1 MAIESLKI
9 FSPLAPRYDFVL
21 SRTAVLAK
29 LIKCQVPPR
38 NRTEFSVGQQ
48 YWKQTN
54 AADGF
59 IFQLGGWTKDT
70 AVILALWK
78 DEASIESFMKT
89 LHDPIADK
97 AQQTNCYSSISVNYL
112 KHIMDIPAS
121 PNSSKTHA
129 KLIRVADCHV
139 LEDRIDVFLEAQQG
153 IWNSGM
159 SSVPGMLGGYVWQCS
174 KVATRFL
181 VTTYWESELAHRRY
195 SNNEFPL
202 LKQKAHLDRHMQ
214 DVDGFIVITEPTW
227 DVF

>member
-1 MAIESLKI
+1 M
-9 FSPLAPRYDFVL
+9 
-21 SRTAVLAK
+21 AK

-59 IFQLGGWTKDT
+59 IFQLGDWTKDT

-89 LHDPIADK
+89 LYDPIADK
-97 AQQTNCYSSISVNYL
+97 AQQANCYSSKSVNYL
-112 KHIMDIPAS
+112 KRIMDIPAYL
-121 PNSSKTHA
+121 NSSTTHA
-129 KLIRVADCHV
+129 K
-139 LEDRIDVFLEAQQG
+139 
-153 IWNSGM
+153 
-159 SSVPGMLGGYVWQCS
+159 
-174 KVATRFL
+174 
-181 VTTYWESELAHRRY
+181 LAHRRY
-195 SNNEFPL
+195 LNNEFPL

-214 DVDGFIVITEPTW
+214 DVDGFTVITEPTW